1 MAAKKKTV
9 TVKLDLEAL
18 KKLIQA
24 ANALSALAAATIIA
38 SDNPKVKALGKRKKS
53 RRWHASFSTR
63 ITPVSRAAMLIGAP
77 CQSDPKTSSKVGSR
91 SGRSPARG
99 GWVSSTRHATAR
111 RIVPSR

>member
-53 RRWHASFSTR
+53 RR
-63 ITPVSRAAMLIGAP
+63 
-77 CQSDPKTSSKVGSR
+77 
-91 SGRSPARG
+91 
-99 GWVSSTRHATAR
+99 
-111 RIVPSR
+111 